1 MKETMGRDPDEEA
14 KILSALDDTDEANLA
29 TKKKKTATERKKER
43 QRQKKVIAKTKTS
56 SFEVKNVGKKLLVVG

>member
-29 TKKKKTATERKKER
+29 TKKKKTATERKRNGKD
-43 QRQKKVIAKTKTS
+43 KKK
-56 SFEVKNVGKKLLVVG
+56 